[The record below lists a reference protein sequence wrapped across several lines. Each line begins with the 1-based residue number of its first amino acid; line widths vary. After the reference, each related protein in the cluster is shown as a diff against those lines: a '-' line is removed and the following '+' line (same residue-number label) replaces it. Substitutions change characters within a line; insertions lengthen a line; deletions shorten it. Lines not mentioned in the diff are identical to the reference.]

1 MESITQPKGFLRV
14 YGVNVVDG
22 DGRKVILKG
31 VCFEKRIFDGSTT
44 NQCPT
49 RRLLGALLDVLGQEK
64 YDYFFEKFLDYFF
77 TRSDAKFFR
86 SLGLNGI
93 RIPINHRH
101 FIDDL
106 NPGVIKPDGFRF
118 VDRIV
123 EACSAEGIYSI
134 LDMHTFPGGQNQGW
148 HSDSGIHR
156 A

>member
-64 YDYFFEKFLDYFF
+64 YDYFFEKVLAFSPSGTSLTRPVDSLRPVPRLFLH
-77 TRSDAKFFR
+77 
-86 SLGLNGI
+86 SLG
-93 RIPINHRH
+93 
-101 FIDDL
+101 
-106 NPGVIKPDGFRF
+106 
-118 VDRIV
+118 
-123 EACSAEGIYSI
+123 C
-134 LDMHTFPGGQNQGW
+134 
-148 HSDSGIHR
+148 
-156 A
+156 